1 MLTYALRLNSTPCE
15 VRKASPCC
23 RPLKK
28 MSFFAV
34 ELHNT
39 SHLKQITDKKQIFQC
54 NFKCSNRQKK
64 EKKSMDDKML
74 SKEILNGRG
83 WKKTEI

>member
-64 EKKSMDDKML
+64 EKKVWMTKCFQ
-74 SKEILNGRG
+74 
-83 WKKTEI
+83 KKF